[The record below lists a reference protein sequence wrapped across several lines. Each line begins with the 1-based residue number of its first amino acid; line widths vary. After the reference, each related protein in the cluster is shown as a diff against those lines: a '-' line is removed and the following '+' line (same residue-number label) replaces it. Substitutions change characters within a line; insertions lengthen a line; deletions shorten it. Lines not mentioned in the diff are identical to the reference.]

1 MRTTLQIGYERA
13 TNAARCQFVE
23 TYKSMSTQAPTPAPS
38 DTPERVFV
46 TIPKAGP
53 GQGYQAPK
61 NYEHP
66 VITALSRLAIFLLCL
81 SLPVASGGIIVMILI
96 IDPTARNT
104 QLWLWIPLGILIEAF
119 AIFVAIGIWREGVG
133 LAGADKYTR

>member
-1 MRTTLQIGYERA
+1 
-13 TNAARCQFVE
+13 
-23 TYKSMSTQAPTPAPS
+23 MSTEAPTPTAS

-46 TIPKAGP
+46 PIPKAGP

-66 VITALSRLAIFLLCL
+66 LLQMLSKVAIFLLCL

-96 IDPTARNT
+96 LDQTARDT
-104 QLWLWIPLGILIEAF
+104 QLWIWIPLGILIEAF
-119 AIFVAIGIWREGVG
+119 AIFLAIGIWNEANGI
-133 LAGADKYTR
+133 AGANRYTQ